1 MRRRQQHARRYLRG
15 KQVTFEQWTKV
26 LSICGALIVGGA
38 AAFTYYDTANRELEK
53 PVNDMRLSLC
63 KEATDA
69 AATLAIFVPQPEKN
83 PMLSTDK
90 IEDPWRL
97 ARVRFEQL
105 YWGSLAIVE
114 DRDVEDKMVKFR
126 ADFVRHEDDI
136 RDNKLNVGLRAF
148 LLQSVLDLSRA
159 CRGLVSKSW
168 RLQLP
173 ILEGKAP
180 GAP

>member
-1 MRRRQQHARRYLRG
+1 MELLRLLTMT
-15 KQVTFEQWTKV
+15 QRIEN
-26 LSICGALIVGGA
+26 S
-38 AAFTYYDTANRELEK
+38 EK
-53 PVNDMRLSLC
+53 PVNDMRPGFGK

-69 AATLAIFVPQPEKN
+69 AANLAIFVPQPEKN
-83 PMLSTDK
+83 PMPRRDK

-126 ADFVRHEDDI
+126 ANFVRHEDDI

-148 LLQSVLDLSRA
+148 LLQSVLNLSRA
-159 CRGLVSKSW
+159 CRGWFESW